1 MTSKTR
7 HERMFQ
13 TFATLA
19 DTLVAEYDVVELL
32 QTLVDSCQEL
42 LDVSGAGIL
51 IADSSGQLEL
61 IASTSEEARLV
72 EVIQLSAEAGP
83 CVECFVTSK
92 VVSVAD
98 LSVPRPGWAEFRRA
112 ATDSGFAAVDAIPM
126 RLRDTTIGTLN
137 LFRTVSGA
145 AAESDL
151 AAARAFADVATIGIL
166 HERVVSDTRSLA
178 EQLRSA
184 LDSRVVIEQAKGVV
198 SFTARVPVD
207 QAFLL
212 IRTYARTRGLRL
224 GDVAARIVRRDL
236 RIGAPGT

>member
-7 HERMFQ
+7 HERLFQ